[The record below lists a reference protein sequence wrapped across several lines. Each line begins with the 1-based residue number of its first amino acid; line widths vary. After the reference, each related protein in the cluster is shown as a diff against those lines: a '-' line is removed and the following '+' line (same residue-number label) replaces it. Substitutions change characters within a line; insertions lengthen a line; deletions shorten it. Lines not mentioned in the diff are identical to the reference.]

1 MTYSSF
7 NNPYADQPVR
17 TYDGL
22 QTPNWAEGL
31 QSVQSEEEVIADLVK
46 NVQNRIS
53 QAGILTASELAAATL
68 QAEAKVRQVAA
79 ELIQQHNQTAPG
91 RGVPLLTTEL
101 PVLLARIVD
110 DVLGWGPLAEYMRD
124 DQVEEITLN
133 GHDRGF
139 VTYAGGRK
147 APLQRGFSAAEAA
160 REFFNRKIEAGH
172 GYRVTAK
179 APYRDAQ
186 LPDGSRLN
194 ILIPPLT
201 QLSVSVTIRRFRP
214 VARDLT
220 QLVQLGT
227 LTPALQNF
235 LTAVMRG
242 YQTTVVAGGTGTG
255 KTTFLQACSN
265 VFPPEDRVVSI
276 EDTPELQLGHLS
288 DWVPILV
295 RHEAEGVTEIGM
307 DVLVRNALRMRPV
320 RIILGEARGGEMVD
334 ILTACNT
341 GHDGTLFT
349 VHANS
354 TREAVERMVTM
365 YRMGSNLAPEEVRKE
380 ILMAVRFIVHLRRVE
395 ATGKR
400 YVAGI
405 GEITRLEGPNLVV
418 EEIFSSP
425 GEGEPA
431 RFTGTYPKCRPQL
444 EARMPGFDFARDVA
458 AVDGF
463 NPDARSYR

>member
-7 NNPYADQPVR
+7 NNPYVNQPSR

-22 QTPNWAEGL
+22 NAPDWAGNL
-31 QSVQSEEEVIADLVK
+31 TTAQSEEEVIADLVK
-46 NVQNRIS
+46 SVQNRIS
-53 QAGILTASELAAATL
+53 QAGILTASELAAATP
-68 QAEAKVRQVAA
+68 QAEAKVQQVAT
-79 ELIQQHNQTAPG
+79 ELIEQHNQSAPG
-91 RGVPLLTTEL
+91 RGLPLLTTERS
-101 PVLLARIVD
+101 VLLARIVD

-124 DQVEEITLN
+124 PQVEEITLN

-139 VTYAGGRK
+139 VIYAGGRK
-147 APLQRGFSAAEAA
+147 AALHRGFVSGDTA

-179 APYRDAQ
+179 DPYRDAQ

-194 ILIPPLT
+194 IVIPPLT
-201 QLSVSVTIRRFRP
+201 QLSISVTVRRFRP
-214 VARDLT
+214 VARDLA

-235 LTAVMRG
+235 LTAVMRS

-255 KTTFLQACSN
+255 KTTFLQACSS

-276 EDTPELQLGHLS
+276 EDTPELQLGHLT

-320 RIILGEARGGEMVD
+320 RILLGEARGGEMVD

-341 GHDGTLFT
+341 GHDGTMFT

-380 ILMAVRFIVHLRRVE
+380 ILMAVRFIVHLKRVE

-400 YVAGI
+400 YIAGI

-418 EEIFSSP
+418 EEIFSSQ

-431 RFTGTYPKCRPQL
+431 RFTGTYPKCRPLL
-444 EARMPGFDFARDVA
+444 ESRGSGFDFGRDV
-458 AVDGF
+458 VELDGF
-463 NPDARSYR
+463 KAGYR